1 MSGEGGMDKM
11 AQVFK
16 KGTNDV
22 ENGIKKMADSFL
34 KFDFE
39 GAGKPY
45 ISSGNKIAEGASAAY
60 NGLTKLGNK
69 ANALFSEKD
78 NTQLGNKATASFSGK
93 DNMKKADVEKQTN
106 VNTSTTID
114 FNPLKVQGDINFN
127 MKNTDGSTTKLT
139 QDQINQL
146 LNNSEFQKTIQRMF
160 TDMQTKGTYPNMPG
174 K

>member
-1 MSGEGGMDKM
+1 
-11 AQVFK
+11 
-16 KGTNDV
+16 
-22 ENGIKKMADSFL
+22 MADNFT
-34 KFDFE
+34 KFNYSD
-39 GAGKPY
+39 AAKPY
-45 ISSGNKIAEGASAAY
+45 ISSGNKIAEGASVAFD
-60 NGLTKLGNK
+60 GLKKLGDK
-69 ANALFSEKD
+69 ATALFSGKD
-78 NTQLGNKATASFSGK
+78 NILSGNKATASFSEK

-146 LNNSEFQKTIQRMF
+146 VNNSEFQKTIQRMF